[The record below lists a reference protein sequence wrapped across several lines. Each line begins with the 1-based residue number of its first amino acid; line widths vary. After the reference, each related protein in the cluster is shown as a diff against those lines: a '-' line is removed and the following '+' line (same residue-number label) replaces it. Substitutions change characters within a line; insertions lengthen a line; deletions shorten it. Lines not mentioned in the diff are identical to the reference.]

1 MHASDRAAPRRD
13 SGQDVARARDG
24 DTEAFR
30 ALVERHSRYL
40 FGVAHRLTG
49 NAQDAQDVV
58 QDTWLKV
65 HRQLRRFE
73 ARSDFRTWLTRITVN
88 CSIDHIRARRRRE
101 IAHDPADLERGPIA
115 EASVE
120 SRPAPDRLV
129 LGVEIQAR
137 VGQALGCLTSV
148 ERAAFT
154 LRHVEGM
161 SIEEI
166 STALGLNA
174 SAAKHSIF
182 RAVRKMRA
190 ALAPF
195 VQA

>member
-1 MHASDRAAPRRD
+1 MQVSDPTVPRQG

-24 DTEAFR
+24 DVEAFR

-40 FGVAHRLTG
+40 FGVAYRLTG

-65 HRQLRRFE
+65 HVQLSRFE
-73 ARSDFRTWLTRITVN
+73 ARADVRTWLTRITVN
-88 CSIDHIRARRRRE
+88 CSIDHIRARRHRE
-101 IAHDPADLERGPIA
+101 TAHDPADLERGAVGSHSI
-115 EASVE
+115 E
-120 SRPAPDRLV
+120 SPMADRLM
-129 LGVEIQAR
+129 LGVEIQTR
-137 VGQALGCLTSV
+137 VRETLACLTSL

-161 SIEEI
+161 SIDEI
-166 STALGLNA
+166 SGALGLKT
-174 SAAKHSIF
+174 SATKHSIF
-182 RAVRKMRA
+182 RAVRKMRG

-195 VQA
+195 VEA

>member
-1 MHASDRAAPRRD
+1 MHVSDPTVPRQG

-24 DTEAFR
+24 DAEAFR

-58 QDTWLKV
+58 QETWLKV
-65 HRQLRRFE
+65 HMQLRRFE
-73 ARSDFRTWLTRITVN
+73 ARSDVRTWLTRIAVN
-88 CSIDHIRARRRRE
+88 CSIDHIRARRHRE
-101 IAHDPADLERGPIA
+101 TAHDPADLEYGPIGKPQI
-115 EASVE
+115 E
-120 SRPAPDRLV
+120 SLPAPDRLL
-129 LGVEIQAR
+129 LGVEIQTR
-137 VGQALGCLTSV
+137 VSETLACLTTL

-166 STALGLNA
+166 SSALGLKT
-174 SAAKHSIF
+174 SATKHSIF

-195 VQA
+195 VEA